1 MLNVCKT
8 KALFFITINILSVI
22 NTIGMDERNNNYE
35 FKEFEIITNTYDIK
49 IEKIL
54 YSEFFSK
61 KIGYGNIILE
71 LKNGVN
77 NDEYKIIKVKIK
89 SQVLSEA
96 TKDGDFSKMFCDHNN
111 LIAIDFSE
119 DFFDDINVKN
129 ISYMFYNC
137 SSLLATNVLKYLNT
151 FSITNVCGAFSNCTS
166 LAFLPYSYN
175 FGTRN
180 FTDISL
186 LFEN

>member
-22 NTIGMDERNNNYE
+22 NTIGMDERNNNNE

-54 YSEFFSK
+54 YSEFFST
-61 KIGYGNIILE
+61 KIYYKNIILE

-89 SQVLSEA
+89 SQVLSEV

-119 DFFDDINVKN
+119 DFFDGINVKN

-137 SSLLATNVLKYLNT
+137 SNLVTLKINNFISNVLRYANYMFKN
-151 FSITNVCGAFSNCTS
+151 
-166 LAFLPYSYN
+166 
-175 FGTRN
+175 
-180 FTDISL
+180 
-186 LFEN
+186 